1 MPSASSLDPRKD
13 NPMSTYGL
21 PAEITAQT
29 LFDKAVVHL
38 FEQGR
43 PAYVHRDGRK
53 TSTCAYRGGG
63 TTACAVGCLI
73 PDDRYVPEMEEHT
86 VEDDIVRNIM
96 PELQPFELMLY
107 DVQSVHDTNAARDT
121 DGAFVRDSLAQAL
134 IHVAERHGLSRAVID
149 AKSGF

>member
-1 MPSASSLDPRKD
+1 
-13 NPMSTYGL
+13 MSTYGL
-21 PAEITAQT
+21 PAEITGQT

-38 FEQGR
+38 FDQGR
-43 PAYVHRDGRK
+43 PAHIHRDGVK

-86 VEDDIVRNIM
+86 VDDEIVRNIM

-121 DGAFVRDSLAQAL
+121 EGAFERDSLAQAL
-134 IHVAERHGLSRAVID
+134 GHVADKYGLSRSVID
-149 AKSGF
+149 AQMGA